1 MSMYTRYM
9 RGPDGIYRRQEEAD
23 VIPPQK
29 PDPEKHTLPPVQEQ
43 QPSHASTQAPQKEP
57 GLLNALLS
65 RQFDADDL
73 LLAAIVLLLLIDGG
87 EEDWLAMLAAL
98 AFLFF

>member
-1 MSMYTRYM
+1 MYTRYM
-9 RGPDGIYRRQEEAD
+9 RGPDGIYRRQEESDPTPVQLAD
-23 VIPPQK
+23 SPQK
-29 PDPEKHTLPPVQEQ
+29 PHTSVREQ
-43 QPSHASTQAPQKEP
+43 HSFAETQAPQKEP
-57 GLLNALLS
+57 GLLNTLLS

>member
-1 MSMYTRYM
+1 MYTRYV
-9 RGPDGIYRRQEEAD
+9 RGSDGIYRLQEDLDTVSTSVPEPECSAS
-23 VIPPQK
+23 IPQA
-29 PDPEKHTLPPVQEQ
+29 EQ
-43 QPSHASTQAPQKEP
+43 PLEDTVMQIPQKEP

>member
-1 MSMYTRYM
+1 MYTRYM
-9 RGPDGIYRRQEEAD
+9 RGPDGIYRRQEEPE
-23 VIPPQK
+23 IPPAAC
-29 PDPEKHTLPPVQEQ
+29 PEPELCESPQLTESKENPRTT
-43 QPSHASTQAPQKEP
+43 ASQKEP